1 MGIWILSA
9 LCITLLLALIVLIL
23 KVRPL
28 YKDVQ
33 NYRNALRQFDK
44 NTYIT
49 EEPLELKLDPNL
61 KAFTEKSDQIKNDP
75 LLNELADSLG
85 SRAKFLSWAFVRML
99 ESSQIILGISA
110 GLFGMSV
117 VAVVFH
123 FMRHVGNHSTSELL
137 ESVSYSIFFLFVTI
151 GVFSNRYFQRKI
163 MRTEDELLKAE
174 ITCQENLLNM
184 KTYYEET
191 LDEVQSKQNNA
202 ISAKAKMVNKLSQLA
217 EEQKKVI
224 AELERNSKKERSFFK
239 IGRRIS
245 PDLKSSSKSK
255 E

>member
-9 LCITLLLALIVLIL
+9 LCIALLLALTFLIL

-28 YKDVQ
+28 YKDLEK
-33 NYRNALRQFDK
+33 YRNALRQFDE
-44 NTYIT
+44 NTFIA
-49 EEPLELKLDPNL
+49 EEPLEMKLGPNL

-75 LLNELADSLG
+75 LMNELAESLG
-85 SRAKFLSWAFVRML
+85 SRAKFLSWAFVRIL

-123 FMRHVGNHSTSELL
+123 FMRHVGNHATSELL

-151 GVFSNRYFQRKI
+151 GIFSNRYFQRKI
-163 MRTEDELLKAE
+163 MRAEDKLLKAE
-174 ITCQENLLNM
+174 IAFQEKLLSL
-184 KTYYEET
+184 KSYYEET
-191 LDEVQSKQNNA
+191 LDKVQSEQNNA
-202 ISAKAKMVNKLSQLA
+202 ITAKAKMVHELSQLA

-224 AELERNSKKERSFFK
+224 AELERNSREARSFFK
-239 IGRRIS
+239 IGRRIRR
-245 PDLKSSSKSK
+245 DLKSSPKSK